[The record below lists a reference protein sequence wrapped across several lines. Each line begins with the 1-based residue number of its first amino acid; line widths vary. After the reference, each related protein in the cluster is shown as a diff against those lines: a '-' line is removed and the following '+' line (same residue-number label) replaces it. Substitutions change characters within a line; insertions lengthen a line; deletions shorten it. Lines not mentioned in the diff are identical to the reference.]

1 MTYRDNTTGGSKIYQ
16 GTSQVLHS
24 DEDNDFPHAYVE
36 SSPTGMAEGSSRA
49 GVLVGVPLAI
59 SPTASIVKP
68 PYHQP
73 NAVDELLAAQQIAEI
88 EAKLRGL
95 TVFDDTNGPGI
106 ERDESSP
113 QSITPNGIPVWETAQ
128 EMLLSHRK
136 QAEQSNKLK
145 VPPNAKIVGS
155 DLMMPLLTKE
165 GSIELDEDGKEVMV
179 PASPEMIQKYWDRQ
193 KEIEDNA
200 FIKLQMQLRA
210 ERLAEAARIEA
221 EKRKARELEERKQK
235 ASSFGHEF
243 IETINF
249 LSVEE
254 KAELLKAI
262 GVEELIKSLVGGS
275 NG

>member
-1 MTYRDNTTGGSKIYQ
+1 
-16 GTSQVLHS
+16 
-24 DEDNDFPHAYVE
+24 
-36 SSPTGMAEGSSRA
+36 MAEGSSRA